1 MMFQFLQNMYNTF
14 IDRKYY
20 NLDKKIRIKSI
31 ETLNNIIANDDDKY
45 IQTTND
51 DNSYD
56 ISYDNSQNDF
66 DENNMNIQETFN
78 SS

>member
-1 MMFQFLQNMYNTF
+1 MMFQFLQNIYNTF
-14 IDRKYY
+14 IDNQYY

-31 ETLNNIIANDDDKY
+31 ESLNNIIANDDDKY

-66 DENNMNIQETFN
+66 DENNMNIQESFN